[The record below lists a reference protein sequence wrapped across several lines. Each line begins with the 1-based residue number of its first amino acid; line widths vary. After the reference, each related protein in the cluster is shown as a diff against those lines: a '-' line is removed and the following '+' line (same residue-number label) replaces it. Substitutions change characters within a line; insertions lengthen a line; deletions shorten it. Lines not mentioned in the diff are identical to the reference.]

1 MGGERNAGDEIATKV
16 RPPATGSTSAS
27 TSTPAPAFELVILEG
42 PEAGA
47 RFPLDRTGPT
57 RLLIGQSAACGVRLS
72 DPQVSRRHAALH
84 HAGQPEVQ
92 LTDLGSK
99 NGTFLNGVRIAD
111 VFLRGGEVVRMGD
124 SAMRLEL
131 VEAAEV
137 MPIPTAS
144 RFGRIVG
151 ASVEMRRLYPLLQ
164 RLAASHVPVVIEGE
178 TGTGKELLAE
188 SLHSEGPRADKP
200 FMVFDCT
207 TLAPSLVELEL
218 FGQESDASTGAAP
231 SRKGLFE
238 LAHGGTL
245 FIDEIGDLDLSLQ
258 PKLLR
263 AIERSEVR
271 RVGGDRWLPVDVR
284 IIAATRRDL
293 DAEVQAGR
301 FRDDLFLRLAIT
313 RIELPPLRARIGD
326 VPVLAQHF
334 WRELGG
340 GARVLPYD
348 VLQRCEAYHWP
359 GNVRELYNEIARR
372 LALGDLE
379 DAARARP
386 SPDAV
391 LAAEAEASRDFIE
404 SVLALDLP
412 LPHSRARLLDEFHR
426 RYVERVVTQHG
437 GNIRRAAAASGIA
450 HRYFQILRARNTK

>member
-1 MGGERNAGDEIATKV
+1 VPAERNVEEEIATKV
-16 RPPATGSTSAS
+16 RPPATAGSTA
-27 TSTPAPAFELVILEG
+27 TPAFELVVIEG
-42 PEAGA
+42 PDAGA
-47 RFPLDRTGPT
+47 HFPLDRSGPT
-57 RLLIGQSAACGVRLS
+57 RLLIGQSPACGVRLS
-72 DPQVSRRHAALH
+72 DPHVSRRHAALH
-84 HAGQPEVQ
+84 HAGLPEVQ

-111 VFLRGGEVVRMGD
+111 VFLRGDEVIRMGE

-131 VEAAEV
+131 VDGAEAV
-137 MPIPTAS
+137 PIPTAS

-164 RLAASHVPVVIEGE
+164 RLAATDVAVVIEGE

-188 SLHSEGPRADKP
+188 SLHAEGPRADKP

-207 TLAPSLVELEL
+207 TLAPSLVEVEL
-218 FGQESDASTGAAP
+218 FGQEGDASTATAA
-231 SRKGLFE
+231 RKGLFE

-348 VLQRCEAYHWP
+348 LLQRCEAYRWP

-386 SPDAV
+386 SPDAA
-391 LAAEAEASRDFIE
+391 LAAEDDDTPQDFLD
-404 SVLALDLP
+404 SVLELDLP